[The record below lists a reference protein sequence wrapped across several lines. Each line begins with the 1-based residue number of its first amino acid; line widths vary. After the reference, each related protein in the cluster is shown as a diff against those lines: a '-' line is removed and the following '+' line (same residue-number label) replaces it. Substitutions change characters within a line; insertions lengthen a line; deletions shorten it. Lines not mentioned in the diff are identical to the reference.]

1 MPFVPFKRIIFFRGL
16 IYSHKQVVPIYRVRT
31 QGLAITF
38 SLLLRGRHNLL
49 VMLYSISSARKSG
62 LCTGATLTSLSFG
75 KTEPIISNP
84 EVKER
89 RIRVERLIKHTTT
102 SRSI

>member
-16 IYSHKQVVPIYRVRT
+16 IYSHKQAVPIYRVRT